1 MEGNPILMYL
11 RQEQMRRS
19 PWSVLVIGLTLYTS
33 GLAWPRVVDGMPRS
47 QPAAPPLATCLPKGI
62 GMTTVVS
69 ATALP
74 GTANTVKTVTVA
86 DRLRQLKATCRH
98 RTPVDRSGR
107 AIRFY
112 RLEGCWGN
120 PPMNYREILQQQ
132 TATIRQLQKTFTVIE
147 LTCNP
152 SGIPYP

>member
-1 MEGNPILMYL
+1 MK
-11 RQEQMRRS
+11 RS
-19 PWSVLVIGLTLYTS
+19 PWNVLVIGLTLSTS
-33 GLAWPRVVDGMPRS
+33 VLAWPRVVDGQPVRS
-47 QPAAPPLATCLPKGI
+47 GSAAPLLTACLPKGI

-69 ATALP
+69 ATVLP

-86 DRLRQLKATCRH
+86 DRLGQLKATCRH
-98 RTPVDRSGR
+98 RTLVDRSGR

-120 PPMNYREILQQQ
+120 PPMNYREILQKQA
-132 TATIRQLQKTFTVIE
+132 ATIRQLQKTFTVLE
-147 LTCNP
+147 MTCNP